1 MKNQNNHAV
10 DQTLY
15 KHWLIDEVETLK
27 NENSEL
33 RTQIDILRKRLKKIE
48 DSTAKDRWRR
58 L

>member
-1 MKNQNNHAV
+1 MKNHKNNAV